1 MGGALS
7 ASTLSVMLDSCNNGI
22 QKGKGKDFTGDE
34 TKMITRMSDVI
45 IPRTDTPGA
54 VDAGVPAFIV
64 MMMQECYPEKDQKEF
79 HDGLAA
85 FDKWCEDQ
93 HGDPFLDLS
102 AQKQKT
108 AVSALDQKILGKPS
122 LEAATGESHRPGLAG
137 RKDPEVNNMNF
148 YRKLKELTLLGFFT
162 SKPGATETLRYI
174 QTPGRFESC
183 MPYQE
188 GDKAW
193 AT

>member
-7 ASTLSVMLDSCNNGI
+7 ASTLSVMLNSCNDAPE
-22 QKGKGKDFTGDE
+22 KGKGTLFTADE
-34 TKMITRMSDVI
+34 QETVAGMANVI

-64 MMMQECYPEKDQKEF
+64 MMMQECYPQKDQDKF
-79 HDGLAA
+79 HSGLAA
-85 FDKWCEDQ
+85 FNQWCNDTYGKAFSELSEEQKELAVTKLDK
-93 HGDPFLDLS
+93 
-102 AQKQKT
+102 
-108 AVSALDQKILGKPS
+108 AVLGKEE
-122 LEAATGESHRPGLAG
+122 LKEGEDFS
-137 RKDPEVNNMNF
+137 F

-162 SKPGATETLRYI
+162 SKPGATETLRYVQI
-174 QTPGRFESC
+174 PGKYDGC
-183 MPYQE
+183 VPYHK

>member
-1 MGGALS
+1 MVS
-7 ASTLSVMLDSCNNGI
+7 
-22 QKGKGKDFTGDE
+22 
-34 TKMITRMSDVI
+34 RMADVI

-64 MMMQECYPEKDQKEF
+64 MMMQECYPEEDQKQF

-85 FDKWCEDQ
+85 FDKWSNDQ
-93 HGDPFLDLS
+93 YGDHFLQL
-102 AQKQKT
+102 AAKEQET
-108 AVSALDQKILGKPS
+108 AVSDLDKQILGNHT
-122 LEAATGESHRPGLAG
+122 LETLTDESHQQQGLTE
-137 RKDPEVNNMNF
+137 RKNQLDNDLNF

-162 SKPGATETLRYI
+162 SEPGATETLRYI
-174 QTPGRFESC
+174 QVPGRYDGC
-183 MPYQE
+183 VPYEE